1 MRNDFETG
9 YLEHSAKGTTWRKK
23 AAKYLSRVWKNG
35 RWVYEY
41 KITGKGYKDKA
52 KKEEERRATA
62 ERRRNFH
69 TNGYKWNKA
78 QAKEYANSSRE
89 LNSTYNLNVR
99 KGNTNKTVDQIGAS
113 ASLHRYLSNEYEKS
127 ASRSASDARRYADEE
142 RHYKTARDNAI
153 NDYATKSLA
162 GVAEST
168 IKKGQNTIAKL
179 LDSLKP
185 QTTVRITSNLM
196 PSNTEKVYKKKK

>member
-41 KITGKGYKDKA
+41 KITGKGYKRDAQNYRAKSKDNAEFAKGIKREAENAAKSFGISRSKALDKVLEPTSRGGLA
-52 KKEEERRATA
+52 PTRQRYNAVA
-62 ERRRNFH
+62 ERAAY
-69 TNGYKWNKA
+69 NGRKAAEAESAYK
-78 QAKEYANSSRE
+78 
-89 LNSTYNLNVR
+89 
-99 KGNTNKTVDQIGAS
+99 
-113 ASLHRYLSNEYEKS
+113 
-127 ASRSASDARRYADEE
+127 
-142 RHYKTARDNAI
+142 
-153 NDYATKSLA
+153 TKSLA

-196 PSNTEKVYKKKK
+196 PANTEKVYKKKK